1 MSASP
6 GPTDEATRAPGA
18 SPRGARVTEAEYILV
33 GTIIGVMSGLFGVG
47 GSSVSTPILRLALGV
62 SPLIAIATPL
72 PVTLPAAVAGGYVY
86 ARAGL
91 VQWRV
96 VLISGA
102 AGIPAVTLGA
112 LATSVVN
119 GSALLVLTGIFVAI
133 VGVRILLPMPITH
146 HDQHTHASVG
156 LVAGIGAG
164 VGFLSGLLANG
175 GGFLLVPAFILLLG
189 MRAQE
194 AAATSLITVVAYA
207 VPGTAVHWSLGHI
220 DARLMLLLSAGVLP
234 ASYIGGRL
242 GLLLPSHVTRMLF
255 GVFLT
260 AFGIFFGV
268 KELVGFIR

>member
-1 MSASP
+1 V
-6 GPTDEATRAPGA
+6 TDL
-18 SPRGARVTEAEYILV
+18 EYVLV

-62 SPLIAIATPL
+62 APIVAIATPL

-96 VLISGA
+96 VLVCGA

-112 LATSVVN
+112 LATSAVN

-133 VGVRILLPMPITH
+133 VGVRILLPAPLAH
-146 HDQHTHASVG
+146 HEEHAHASPWLIG
-156 LVAGIGAG
+156 GIGVG

-175 GGFLLVPAFILLLG
+175 GGFLLVPAFILVLG

-194 AAATSLITVVAYA
+194 AAATSLITIVAYA

-220 DARLMLLLSAGVLP
+220 DVRLMLLLSAGVIP
-234 ASYIGGRL
+234 ASYVGGRI
-242 GLLLPSHVTRMLF
+242 GLLLPSHVTRLLF
-255 GVFLT
+255 GAFLT
-260 AFGIFFGV
+260 AFGVFFGV
-268 KELVGFIR
+268 KELLAFV

>member
-1 MSASP
+1 M
-6 GPTDEATRAPGA
+6 TDL
-18 SPRGARVTEAEYILV
+18 EYVLV

-47 GSSVSTPILRLALGV
+47 GSSVSTPVLRLALGV
-62 SPLIAIATPL
+62 TPIIAIATPL

-86 ARAGL
+86 GRAGL

-102 AGIPAVTLGA
+102 AGVPAVTLGA

-119 GSALLVLTGIFVAI
+119 GSALLVLTGVFVTM
-133 VGVRILLPMPITH
+133 VGVRLLMPAPLAH
-146 HDQHTHASVG
+146 HEEHTHASPW
-156 LVAGIGAG
+156 LIAGIGAG

-220 DARLMLLLSAGVLP
+220 DVRLALLLSAGVIP
-234 ASYIGGRL
+234 ASYAGGRI
-242 GLLLPSHVTRMLF
+242 GLLLPSHVTRLLF

-260 AFGIFFGV
+260 ALGIFFGA
-268 KELVGFIR
+268 KELLAFV